1 MKKIIYFLGYI
12 IGFIII
18 AYISYTYVKMGI
30 SHTNDIFLKK
40 GYFVLAFAVFV
51 TVLASPVFRRSTM
64 KFPTFQ
70 IFSKLFNFMQF
81 F

>member
-1 MKKIIYFLGYI
+1 MLIFTVYEYFIELKWEDKKMAKFCAKCGAHMEDSDLVCGQC
-12 IGFIII
+12 GTPSGD
-18 AYISYTYVKMGI
+18 AGP
-30 SHTNDIFLKK
+30 
-40 GYFVLAFAVFV
+40 
-51 TVLASPVFRRSTM
+51 PVFRRSTM